1 METNEAV
8 KKLGLSDVEADVY
21 LALLNRGGSK
31 ASQVAKDVGIKRTT
45 AYPIL
50 KKLAAEGF
58 VTVYFRQNR
67 RLYYAQ
73 KPQRVAALFGKKLQ
87 SFSAIIPLLETLE
100 KKEAKETGLRFI
112 ETLDEL
118 KQFYTGILDEYKGKE
133 YSIIGS
139 APGWEGLDPEFFRE
153 FRKDRGRNNIH
164 TKLVLTA
171 DSKGFHSTDAEL
183 LREWRYLPEEYPF
196 KSTIDIYQDKIL
208 VVSPELTSV
217 AVVIAIPAMTDIFKG
232 IFTFMWD
239 MLPAPDDVPKLNKRG
254 PHSSTDRT
262 RHS

>member
-1 METNEAV
+1 METRAAI
-8 KKLGLSDVEADVY
+8 KQIGLTDAEADVY
-21 LALLNRGGSK
+21 LALLKRGGCK

-45 AYPIL
+45 AYPVL

-73 KPQRVAALFGKKLQ
+73 KPQRVVALFGKKLE

-139 APGWEGLDPEFFRE
+139 ALGWEGLDPEFFNQYRI
-153 FRKDRGRNNIH
+153 DRGRNNIH

-171 DSKGFHSTDAEL
+171 DSKGFNPTDAKF
-183 LREWRYLPEEYPF
+183 LREWRYLPKEYPF
-196 KSTIDIYQDKIL
+196 KSTIDIYKDKIL
-208 VVSPELTSV
+208 VASPELTSV
-217 AVVIAIPAMTDIFKG
+217 AVVIANPAMTDIFKG

-239 MLPAPDDVPKLNKRG
+239 ALPEPDDAPKLNKRS